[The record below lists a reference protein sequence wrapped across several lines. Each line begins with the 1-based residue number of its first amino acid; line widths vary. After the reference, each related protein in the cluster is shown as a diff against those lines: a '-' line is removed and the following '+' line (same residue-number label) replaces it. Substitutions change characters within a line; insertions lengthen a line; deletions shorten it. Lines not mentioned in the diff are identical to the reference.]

1 MGHQGNNILGLD
13 VEEVNKDELE
23 GDPGG
28 VDGVQLPL
36 GALPDAVHGDRVDLV
51 VHDEGDVDGDVHDHH
66 ALGAELERQDLDGVG
81 DEQTGPG
88 EGVAHTVEPEE
99 DDDGD
104 AGALVRGLAVL
115 RAGDGRGHEA
125 QEHTSGGGEEERAAT
140 DAVTQHGA
148 RNGDDQGEDLVATV
162 KTETSLGASDTGCL
176 VDLVGVVG
184 EESVAGPLREET
196 ERDDE
201 HESVP
206 VALGLEEVEVG
217 GTLLGIELEAD
228 GLLDLLVLELHQ
240 RVVDVAVGVVLSEN
254 LQGLLGPLLGE
265 QPTRRLGNPEDE
277 HELDDGGEGLDQS
290 RNSPRPVVV
299 NVLCAERDPRADQ
312 GANVPQAVVDGCDTS
327 AVLRVA
333 DLSEEQ
339 RSGELGERVAETHEE
354 TGALEHG
361 QVDGGGL
368 DRGGDDHDGAT
379 DDDGHTTTVVIRDE
393 GDHGK
398 RDERTDLVHGAE
410 TAEGHTGGSV
420 HVGDPGREELHGVQ
434 HRTVAESQFQDLAIG
449 AAAIQ
454 LTHRN
459 QWWPRQ
465 YRGQQRRSRA
475 SSCWATSSS

>member
-81 DEQTGPG
+81 DEQTRPG

-104 AGALVRGLAVL
+104 AGALVCGLAVL
-115 RAGDGRGHEA
+115 RAGDGRCHEA
-125 QEHTSGGGEEERAAT
+125 QKHTSGGGEEERTAT

-162 KTETSLGASDTGCL
+162 KTETSLGASDTSCL
-176 VDLVGVVG
+176 VDFVGVVG

-265 QPTRRLGNPEDE
+265 QPTRRLGDKP
-277 HELDDGGEGLDQS
+277 DGGQLNDGRCSLS
-290 RNSPRPVVV
+290 KSGNAPAPVTVDA
-299 NVLCAERDPRADQ
+299 LGTKSQP
-312 GANVPQAVVDGCDTS
+312 GANDGTNVPQAIVDRSDTS
-327 AVLRVA
+327 TMLRVA
-333 DLSEEQ
+333 KF
-339 RSGELGERVAETHEE
+339 GE
-354 TGALEHG
+354 
-361 QVDGGGL
+361 
-368 DRGGDDHDGAT
+368 
-379 DDDGHTTTVVIRDE
+379 
-393 GDHGK
+393 K
-398 RDERTDLVHGAE
+398 
-410 TAEGHTGGSV
+410 
-420 HVGDPGREELHGVQ
+420 
-434 HRTVAESQFQDLAIG
+434 
-449 AAAIQ
+449 
-454 LTHRN
+454 
-459 QWWPRQ
+459 
-465 YRGQQRRSRA
+465 
-475 SSCWATSSS
+475 